1 MAVIRK
7 YMGIVNTCPMILA
20 PDQLNAT
27 AAVVGCVKMQGNGS
41 TTEQLQK
48 YVIYVG
54 ESQGMVL
61 CNNGRV
67 VEGVTEP
74 GYYEIFASDAPQM
87 FDKQQ
92 IFYLNAREIGEIRFG
107 TQEPLRYKNAAT
119 GEEKLLRCFGK
130 YALRITN
137 PLQLCNGLFANGL
150 ERLDF
155 SENSAAASRLNEEFL
170 GALQRAADKLAE
182 DGCNFSAIAEQDALL
197 TKYVAAELDS
207 AWGKQYGLS
216 LTMVDVASADPD
228 AAPSAPRMEQ
238 SATIPVDAPVPPA
251 AAPVP
256 TPAEAAPAPV
266 PAPAED
272 EWVCT
277 ACGTANTMKFCT
289 ECGSARPVPVSEPAP
304 APIPAPVSAPI
315 PEPQTI
321 VEPEPIPAPIPAAE
335 PAPVSEPEGWKC
347 SCGAVNTTRFCSVCG
362 MQPPARLSWKCPQC
376 GAMTAGGVCTECG
389 AKKP

>member
-7 YMGIVNTCPMILA
+7 YTGIVNTCPMILA
-20 PDQLNAT
+20 PDNLCAT
-27 AAVVGCVKMQGNGS
+27 AAVVGSVKMQGGGGA
-41 TTEQLQK
+41 TEQLQK

-67 VEGVTEP
+67 VEGVTDP
-74 GYYEIFASDAPQM
+74 GYYEISASDAPQM

-107 TQEPLRYKNAAT
+107 TQNPLRYKNTAT

-155 SENSAAASRLNEEFL
+155 SEASAAASRLNEEFL
-170 GALQRAADKLAE
+170 EALQHAADKLSE

-197 TKYVAAELDS
+197 TKYVAAELDN
-207 AWGKQYGLS
+207 AWGRQYGLT
-216 LTMVDVASADPD
+216 LTTVDVASADAD

-238 SATIPVDAPVPPA
+238 PATIPVDAPVPVA
-251 AAPVP
+251 SAP
-256 TPAEAAPAPV
+256 EAAPAAPV
-266 PAPAED
+266 SD
-272 EWVCT
+272 TWICT
-277 ACGTANTMKFCT
+277 ACGTGNTMKFCT
-289 ECGSARPVPVSEPAP
+289 ECGCARPAPVSAP
-304 APIPAPVSAPI
+304 VSAPIPAPVSAPI

-321 VEPEPIPAPIPAAE
+321 VEPEPIPAPMPAAE
-335 PAPVSEPEGWKC
+335 PAPVSEPVGWKC
-347 SCGAVNTTRFCSVCG
+347 SCGTVNTTRFCSVCG

-376 GAMTAGGVCTECG
+376 GAMTAGGVCTECS